1 MSQLSTSFMPIS
13 IVPFELQTSF
23 RYSYRSHSVHKVVK
37 HCIEGT
43 YLSGPECY
51 HIGFSPVSNERN
63 FISFMRNTK
72 DRVDLYQRTNPTTQK
87 METYPI
93 KFQKG
98 ETFLVCLDSEES
110 KLSVFYDDKKL
121 EYSYGDFEKIEEW
134 YAYFDT
140 NINAGN
146 DKVHVLFNLGFT
158 KFNNTIPEGFFPWN
172 YDITDLRG
180 MKQQHLTI
188 SCRNHKL
195 NIIFI
200 YVIIN

>member
-1 MSQLSTSFMPIS
+1 MPIS

-43 YLSGPECY
+43 YLSGPESY

-63 FISFMRNTK
+63 FVSLKRYYTNSVEI
-72 DRVDLYQRTNPTTQK
+72 YQRTNTSYYNNWLSIPR
-87 METYPI
+87 EI
-93 KFQKG
+93 EKG
-98 ETFLVCLDSEES
+98 ETYLVCLDSEA
-110 KLSVFYDDKKL
+110 KKL
-121 EYSYGDFEKIEEW
+121 TLVYGNEKHESPYGDFEKIEEW
-134 YAYFDT
+134 YAYFET
-140 NINAGN
+140 SEKAPTTP
-146 DKVHVLFNLGFT
+146 VHVLFNLGFT

-172 YDITDLRG
+172 YDISDLRG

-200 YVIIN
+200 YVIINSQ